1 MNIEL
6 ATTALKALAHE
17 TRLRVYRRLVQ
28 AGSNGLC
35 VADLAAELGAE
46 ANGSFSFHLKELS
59 LGGLI
64 RSQQKGRFIYY
75 IADYQAMN
83 ALLGYLTEHCC
94 AGETCGEQSHQC
106 VTVENVH
113 DPKNI

>member
-28 AGSNGLC
+28 AGTSGLC
-35 VADLAAELGAE
+35 VANLAAELGAE

-59 LGGLI
+59 NAGLI
-64 RSQQKGRFIYY
+64 RNRQEGRFIYY
-75 IADYQAMN
+75 IADYPAMN
-83 ALLGYLTEHCC
+83 ELLGYLTEHCC
-94 AGETCGEQSHQC
+94 TGQPCGEA
-106 VTVENVH
+106 VH
-113 DPKNI
+113 SCASEEPF

>member
-1 MNIEL
+1 MDIEL

-28 AGSNGLC
+28 AGARGLC

-59 LGGLI
+59 TAGLI
-64 RSQQKGRFIYY
+64 RSRQEGRFIYY
-75 IADYQAMN
+75 IADYPAMN
-83 ALLGYLTEHCC
+83 ELLGYLTEHCC
-94 AGETCGEQSHQC
+94 AGESCGEQTHYC
-106 VTVENVH
+106 ATTE
-113 DPKNI
+113 KA